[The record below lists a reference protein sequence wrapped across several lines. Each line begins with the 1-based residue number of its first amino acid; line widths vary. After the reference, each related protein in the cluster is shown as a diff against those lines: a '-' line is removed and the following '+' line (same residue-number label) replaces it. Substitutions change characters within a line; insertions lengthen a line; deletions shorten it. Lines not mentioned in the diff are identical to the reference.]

1 MVSAQIN
8 ILSCQNAED
17 WMHTDCF
24 FCEPQGG
31 VGSEAQVLSLNHD
44 NVNEK
49 PRPTSSKGRGRA
61 SRLLRLSGLLSG
73 FGGVLLV
80 LFAIVAN
87 AAFAVLENVALPL
100 PVKSF

>member
-31 VGSEAQVLSLNHD
+31 VGSKAQVSLNHD
-44 NVNEK
+44 NLK
-49 PRPTSSKGRGRA
+49 C
-61 SRLLRLSGLLSG
+61 
-73 FGGVLLV
+73 
-80 LFAIVAN
+80 II
-87 AAFAVLENVALPL
+87 
-100 PVKSF
+100 